1 MDDPDIVALI
11 AAIEQFGKGQDLTG
25 LERGVTDFA
34 EAARDK
40 IGLARQ
46 AIAQR
51 IHPEFEQDQ
60 LEAATLRN
68 KALRRALD
76 ILTARERLW
85 WLDQSGTPLALKVS
99 SEQGPSTATGGDSP
113 PIVPPSDGDTGGAS
127 SPDPG
132 ASFPGD
138 SSFMAET
145 TIVSGRGLLL
155 PGDEVPPDVPE
166 PGPGPIFV
174 ATAAGF
180 ELDPRLP
187 EETER
192 NDAVQKA
199 LHISITRRIE
209 RLRDAIAR
217 ISNTHPILAAEFADY
232 AVFVGPDLAE
242 LDVASLWSAGSAIS
256 EFVRAFETQNLAS
269 TITPPLEPETLAEF
283 RALLRD
289 HTAFILGFD
298 TGRKLT
304 ARAAAFRA
312 VERPPEQIG
321 NTILAVLRPMLNTPR
336 LLAGRAQHLV
346 SSLTRAFKDLD
357 AKTFAVLVAGD
368 ETGKNGL
375 IGLGRALHPVVL
387 SAAGIDLALTLAG
400 VKHAD
405 TLRAAA
411 FFLHDN
417 CDAVT
422 AFIASDPQLTEW
434 LLWLI
439 ERTRRL
445 VTPLST
451 KNNLDVPRTQESP
464 AVVGRPGVQARER
477 RVRFNYSEDDGY
489 ITLGEGDAAFTLQ
502 FSKGS
507 DKQIHFIRARDN
519 TEIARVRGVPTGQVF
534 RLDEFPHTSTNY
546 TLTPGDRFMV
556 KNEHG
561 YVMQGFLLGIKD
573 DTRGSDI
580 DEVFFEY
587 QINLERSSEL
597 RAL

>member
-1 MDDPDIVALI
+1 MPIYIV
-11 AAIEQFGKGQDLTG
+11 AIEQFGEGQDWTG
-25 LERGVTDFA
+25 LDRRVTDFA
-34 EAARDK
+34 EAARDE

-51 IHPEFEQDQ
+51 IHPEFQPDQ
-60 LEAATLRN
+60 LEAAALRN

-76 ILTARERLW
+76 ILTAQERL
-85 WLDQSGTPLALKVS
+85 WLDQSGTPLPLKVS
-99 SEQGPSTATGGDSP
+99 AEQGPSTATGGDSP
-113 PIVPPSDGDTGGAS
+113 PIVPPSDGDTAGAS
-127 SPDPG
+127 LPDPG
-132 ASFPGD
+132 AIFAGN
-138 SSFMAET
+138 SSFIAKT
-145 TIVSGRGLLL
+145 IIVSGRGLF
-155 PGDEVPPDVPE
+155 GDEVPPDVPE
-166 PGPGPIFV
+166 PGPGSIFV

-209 RLRDAIAR
+209 RLRNAIAR

-242 LDVASLWSAGSAIS
+242 LDVASLWSAGSALS

-298 TGRKLT
+298 TGRRLT
-304 ARAAAFRA
+304 ARAAAFHA

-321 NTILAVLRPMLNTPR
+321 NTIFAVLRPMLNTPR

-357 AKTFAVLVAGD
+357 AKTLAVLVAGD

-375 IGLGRALHPVVL
+375 IGLGPALHPVVL

-411 FFLHDN
+411 LFLHDN

-439 ERTRRL
+439 ERTRKL
-445 VTPLST
+445 VIPLST
-451 KNNLDVPRTQESP
+451 KNNLDLPRTQESP
-464 AVVGRPGVQARER
+464 AVVGHSGVQARER
-477 RVRFNYSEDDGY
+477 RVRFNYSEHDGY
-489 ITLGEGDAAFTLQ
+489 ITLGEGGAAFTLQ

-507 DKQIHFIRARDN
+507 DKQIHFIRASDN
-519 TEIARVRGVPTGQVF
+519 TEIARVKGVSSGQVF

-561 YVMQGFLLGIKD
+561 YVMQGLLLGIKD

-580 DEVFFEY
+580 DEVSFEY
-587 QINLERSSEL
+587 QINLERGSEL

>member
-1 MDDPDIVALI
+1 MPIHIV
-11 AAIEQFGKGQDLTG
+11 AIEQFGEGQDWTG
-25 LERGVTDFA
+25 LDRRVTDFA
-34 EAARDK
+34 EAARDE

-51 IHPEFEQDQ
+51 IHPEFQPDQ
-60 LEAATLRN
+60 LEAAALRN

-76 ILTARERLW
+76 ILTAQERL
-85 WLDQSGTPLALKVS
+85 WLDQSGTPLPLKVS
-99 SEQGPSTATGGDSP
+99 AEQGPSTATGGDSP
-113 PIVPPSDGDTGGAS
+113 PIVPPSDGDTAGAS
-127 SPDPG
+127 LPDPG
-132 ASFPGD
+132 AIFAGN
-138 SSFMAET
+138 SSFIAKT
-145 TIVSGRGLLL
+145 IIVSGRGLF
-155 PGDEVPPDVPE
+155 GDEVPPDVPE
-166 PGPGPIFV
+166 PGPGSIFV

-209 RLRDAIAR
+209 RLRNAIAR

-242 LDVASLWSAGSAIS
+242 LDVASLWSAGSALS

-298 TGRKLT
+298 TGRRLT
-304 ARAAAFRA
+304 ARAAAFHA

-321 NTILAVLRPMLNTPR
+321 NTIFAVLRPMLNTPR

-357 AKTFAVLVAGD
+357 AKTLAVLVAGD

-375 IGLGRALHPVVL
+375 IGLGPALHPVVL

-411 FFLHDN
+411 LFLHDN

-439 ERTRRL
+439 ERTRKL
-445 VTPLST
+445 VIPLST
-451 KNNLDVPRTQESP
+451 KNNLDLPRTQESP
-464 AVVGRPGVQARER
+464 AVVGHSGVQARER
-477 RVRFNYSEDDGY
+477 RVRFNYSEHDGY
-489 ITLGEGDAAFTLQ
+489 ITLGEGGAAFTLQ

-507 DKQIHFIRARDN
+507 DKQIHFIRASDN
-519 TEIARVRGVPTGQVF
+519 TEIARVKGVSSGQVF

-561 YVMQGFLLGIKD
+561 YVMQGLLLGIKD

-580 DEVFFEY
+580 DEVSFEY
-587 QINLERSSEL
+587 QINLERGSEL

>member
-1 MDDPDIVALI
+1 MADNQ
-11 AAIEQFGKGQDLTG
+11 EEE
-25 LERGVTDFA
+25 LERRLEEARARVADANRRPLQISVADLGKLREAAHEAWTQLEEYRRTVQKRRSPAAQPPEPLGAGPDPAAQPVGRTDGTA
-34 EAARDK
+34 EAADRVTADHYRAARRMALYEQPSQPSRL
-40 IGLARQ
+40 LA
-46 AIAQR
+46 A
-51 IHPEFEQDQ
+51 
-60 LEAATLRN
+60 
-68 KALRRALD
+68 
-76 ILTARERLW
+76 
-85 WLDQSGTPLALKVS
+85 
-99 SEQGPSTATGGDSP
+99 GGDSP
-113 PIVPPSDGDTGGAS
+113 PIVPPSDGDTAGAS

-132 ASFPGD
+132 ASFAGD
-138 SSFMAET
+138 SSFIAET

-166 PGPGPIFV
+166 PGPGSIFV

-192 NDAVQKA
+192 NDAVQNA

-242 LDVASLWSAGSAIS
+242 LDVASLWSAGSGLS
-256 EFVRAFETQNLAS
+256 EFVRAFDTQDPSS

-304 ARAAAFRA
+304 ERAAALHA
-312 VERPPEQIG
+312 VERRPEEIKDAA
-321 NTILAVLRPMLNTPR
+321 LAVLRPMLNTPR

-346 SSLTRAFKDLD
+346 QSLTRALEDWP
-357 AKTFAVLVAGD
+357 AKTFSLLVGSV
-368 ETGKNGL
+368 ETGKNSL
-375 IGLGRALHPVVL
+375 IAFGRAFEPIIL
-387 SAAGIDLALTLAG
+387 SFAGADLALTLAG

-411 FFLHDN
+411 LFLHDN

-439 ERTRRL
+439 ERSRRL

-451 KNNLDVPRTQESP
+451 KNNLDLPRTQESP
-464 AVVGRPGVQARER
+464 TVVGSPAFAQTG
-477 RVRFNYSEDDGY
+477 SEDNRVFPVRHS
-489 ITLGEGDAAFTLQ
+489 LGEISGLIQAGL
-502 FSKGS
+502 
-507 DKQIHFIRARDN
+507 
-519 TEIARVRGVPTGQVF
+519 VRGDPPQRVAETVTHLISQ
-534 RLDEFPHTSTNY
+534 
-546 TLTPGDRFMV
+546 GD
-556 KNEHG
+556 
-561 YVMQGFLLGIKD
+561 
-573 DTRGSDI
+573 
-580 DEVFFEY
+580 
-587 QINLERSSEL
+587 INLEL
-597 RAL
+597 RFNPAPDTDTLIFDLFRDKRPARTFSFPK